1 MRNEFL
7 NARNLTRV
15 LRLLSLIMMTGLIVF
30 SGCTDEDTL
39 PSINEDFMNEMEAAR
54 MKMMEDMNAAP
65 MTMDPDVDFANMM
78 IPHHQGSVDM
88 VNILLKYGKHEEV
101 LEIGRAALEADQ
113 ASIDRLE
120 QFLETHGDPVPQTGI
135 DFMDDMDMVMMKMDE
150 AMKAMHYTSD
160 PDYDFAEMMIH
171 HHQGAIDMSRVELEY
186 GTAEKALEEAQ
197 MIIDHQEEEIIELA
211 RFRNEHGQPE

>member
-1 MRNEFL
+1 MKNKIL
-7 NARNLTRV
+7 NDRT
-15 LRLLSLIMMTGLIVF
+15 LLKLLGLPSLIMITGIILF
-30 SGCTDEDTL
+30 SGCTNDDTM
-39 PSINEDFMNEMEAAR
+39 PSINEEFMSEMEAAR

-65 MTMDPDVDFANMM
+65 MTMDPDVDFATMM

-88 VNILLKYGKHEEV
+88 VNILLKYGKHDEV
-101 LEIGRAALEADQ
+101 LEIGRGALEADQ

-120 QFLETHGDPVPQTGI
+120 QFLESHGDPVPQTGTN
-135 DFMDDMDMVMMKMDE
+135 FMNDMDMTMMKMDE

-171 HHQGAIDMSRVELEY
+171 HHQGAIDMSRVELKY
-186 GTAEKALEEAQ
+186 GVAEMALEEAQ